1 VFYYAQYTNII
12 CGIVAMI
19 WLSIWE
25 VIPFAALEFYAF
37 KMKDSEV
44 MDKKRY
50 YVYIVLA
57 AAQILFTLYFLLD

>member
-1 VFYYAQYTNII
+1 VFFYAQYTNAI
-12 CGIVAMI
+12 CGIAAII
-19 WLSIWE
+19 WLSFWE

-50 YVYIVLA
+50 YGYIVLA
-57 AAQILFTLYFLLD
+57 AAQILFTVYLLLN